1 MKIKTLE
8 HIHYLLR
15 EDVETSKEKYD
26 KAFSAKCEMEEDEG
40 VTRSSVKAQE
50 EFVDDLRKRW
60 FKAFN
65 ALEDF
70 DAYDWR

>member
-1 MKIKTLE
+1 MTIKTLE

-15 EDVETSKEKYD
+15 EDVETAKKKYD
-26 KAFSAKCEMEEDEG
+26 EAFKAKCEMEEDES
-40 VTRSSVKAQE
+40 VTRSSVKSQE
-50 EFVDDLRKRW
+50 EFVDDLRKCW

-70 DAYDWR
+70 EAHEWR

>member
-1 MKIKTLE
+1 MRIETLE
-8 HIHYLLR
+8 YIHHLLR
-15 EDVETSKEKYD
+15 KDVETAKEKYD

-40 VTRSSVKAQE
+40 ATRSSVKAQE
-50 EFVDDLRKRW
+50 EFVDDLRKCW

-70 DAYDWR
+70 ESHDWV